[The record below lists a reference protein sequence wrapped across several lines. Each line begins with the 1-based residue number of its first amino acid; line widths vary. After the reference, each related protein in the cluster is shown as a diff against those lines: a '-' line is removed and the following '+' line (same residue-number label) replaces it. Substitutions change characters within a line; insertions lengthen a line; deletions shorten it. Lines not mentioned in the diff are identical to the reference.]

1 VQFFHFNHIQKPV
14 EKMKKINLLLLAVL
28 QLTFATQLSGQWLFS
43 PPQPFTDSPSHKANA
58 SLDYVYGMGWVVMW
72 EQYTDTTSTAIWY
85 KKYLTGDDPGE
96 LIAEPGTHFKRPKVI
111 VSWKQTVPQSSL
123 IIFEKVSDGK
133 SQLYSIEIDANGNQS
148 DTIPFWT
155 SGNQNHELT
164 VGMDNYRVAWISDG
178 YLLASHKINNNGV
191 PSFSVPDTVA
201 FGSLRQPSITT
212 TEKAGLYWI
221 EDGDQEDRIMFSEA
235 LYPSGWGTPQTIITE
250 TEINK
255 KNTRWTYDDLVSW
268 SYKNGEQW
276 QINNYQYQYN
286 YGEFYPLSIT
296 SDEPFDFA
304 AWSSYIPLKS
314 QILQMDFYTLA
325 YPKMLDDHK
334 EIFVH
339 EYWGYWESYQ
349 LSFLNTDSRNPSFHD
364 GESDGELSS
373 YIYLIWEAEI
383 DGYWQLYNSRF
394 SYNWSNVEEH
404 HPLTEVTIS
413 PNPATNQFLIHNQK
427 DLPLVFRVYDAKG
440 NLFYEN
446 QSNSSSVTVPVA
458 HWPRGL
464 YLVSLFN
471 GNSHLSKKI
480 TLE

>member
-1 VQFFHFNHIQKPV
+1 
-14 EKMKKINLLLLAVL
+14 MKKINFLMLTIL
-28 QLTFATQLSGQWLFS
+28 QLTLATQLSGQWLFS

-85 KKYLTGDDPGE
+85 KKYLTGDDPVE
-96 LIAEPGTHFKRPKVI
+96 LITEPGTHFKRPKVI

-133 SQLYSIEIDANGNQS
+133 SQLYSIEVDVNGNQS

-191 PSFSVPDTVA
+191 PSFSLPDTVA

-212 TEKAGLYWI
+212 SEKAGLYWI
-221 EDGDQEDRIMFSEA
+221 EDGEQEDRIMFSDA

-286 YGEFYPLSIT
+286 IGEFYPLPIT
-296 SDEPFDFA
+296 NDEPYDFA
-304 AWSSYIPLKS
+304 VWSSYYPVKS
-314 QILQMDFYTLA
+314 GAMQLEFYTLA
-325 YPKMLDDHK
+325 FPKMIDGHR
-334 EIFVH
+334 EIFVY
-339 EYWGYWESYQ
+339 EEWEPYQ
-349 LSFLNTDSRNPSFHD
+349 LSFLNTECNNPSFHD
-364 GESDGELSS
+364 GETYEYIYS
-373 YIYLIWEAEI
+373 YIYLIWEAKI
-383 DGYWQLYNSRF
+383 DDYWQLYYSRF
-394 SYNWSNVEEH
+394 SFCWSDIEEQQ
-404 HPLTEVTIS
+404 LLSGVTIS
-413 PNPATNQFLIHNQK
+413 PNPASDELFIENHTEM
-427 DLPLVFRVYDAKG
+427 PLEVSVYDAKG
-440 NLFYEN
+440 SLMFKEKM
-446 QSNSSSVTVPVA
+446 SSPAYTIPVLN
-458 HWPRGL
+458 WPRGF
-464 YLVSLFN
+464 YVVNLFN
-471 GNSHLSKKI
+471 GTSQLSRKI